1 MAFFSGCQKQAWSLH
16 CLYFAA
22 TGALGAGKDAV
33 GTRVVTAESIK
44 VLATLLNVDLG
55 ALKMLMKLTRNKFI
69 GQGLEK
75 ER

>member
-1 MAFFSGCQKQAWSLH
+1 M
-16 CLYFAA
+16 
-22 TGALGAGKDAV
+22 
-33 GTRVVTAESIK
+33 GTRVATAESIK